1 MEMAVNVPSQHNQP
15 NSQLR
20 TPEVGWYLY
29 GVIPSSAEIPPM
41 VGIDEG
47 FPLVMIAEGDIGV
60 MASPVSLT
68 EFGTE
73 ALKRNL
79 EDIRWVAE
87 KARRHE
93 EIVEEIMR
101 GLPLIPM
108 RFGTIFLN
116 LEKVKRMLRENFG
129 RFQDALEYLSDK
141 EEWGLKGFSDRQLLQ
156 EWALKED
163 PELLKFSE
171 EINAM
176 SPGHAFFSR
185 KRLLEK
191 TSTIALEREAE
202 RVRLLEEAIRGVAV
216 DLVKNPILPREAT
229 GAEKEM
235 VINLACLVLKEKV
248 GAFIE
253 RVEDLN
259 NNYRAKGLELQISGP
274 WPPYNFSPRMEYE
287 LSEGPASGGRI

>member
-1 MEMAVNVPSQHNQP
+1 MKSN
-15 NSQLR
+15 
-20 TPEVGWYLY
+20 PEVETAIPDVGWYLY
-29 GVIPSSAEIPPM
+29 AVLPSSTEIPSM

-87 KARRHE
+87 KACRHE

-156 EWALKED
+156 EWVLKED
-163 PELLKFSE
+163 PELLRLSE
-171 EINAM
+171 EINTM
-176 SPGHAFFSR
+176 SPGHAFFSK

-191 TSTIALEREAE
+191 TSTIALEWEAE
-202 RVRLLEEAIRGVAV
+202 LVRLIEEAIRGEAV
-216 DLVKNPILPREAT
+216 DLVKNPTFPREAT
-229 GAEKEM
+229 GVDEEM

-259 NNYRAKGLELQISGP
+259 NNYRVKGLELQISGP
-274 WPPYNFSPRMEYE
+274 WPPYNFSPRLDYNVTPDRPRAD
-287 LSEGPASGGRI
+287 SVRS